1 MSKIITIIVL
11 FFTLIANAQIV
22 SIPDANFKA
31 KLLSASSSN
40 AIAST
45 EAPVYNAITST
56 WSVGTY
62 TSIDTNSDG
71 QIQISE
77 AILIKY
83 INVKCFGC
91 GNPQKITSLVGIQD
105 FLSLEYFNCGGNLL
119 GNLSAPLNI
128 SNPSIRYFN
137 CSTNL
142 IQSINVINLP
152 NIIDFD
158 CSHNSLNDP
167 DVSSLTNLI
176 RFNCSH
182 NPLYSINISGLTQLE
197 GLDCSWGFVMTTFDV
212 STNPNLKKIECQQ
225 SPIETVDFQN
235 LTSLKFLNASDTSLQ
250 SFSFPIFS
258 NPSTASEFS
267 FSGCQSLEFINTK
280 NGSYNSFIMDI
291 SGCTNLKYICKDE
304 NEGLNILQDAQTNNF
319 QVGSYCSFVPGGNYN
334 TITGK
339 ATYDNENDGC
349 DSNDS
354 IFKFLKIGMT
364 NGLATGGTFT
374 NAVGNYNFYT
384 QLGNFTIT
392 PQLENPNY
400 FTVSPTAAVV
410 NFANNNNNTA
420 TQNFCITPNGV
431 HTDVEV
437 VFAPIDAARPGF
449 DATYLVVFKNKGNQI
464 VSGTIATTFND
475 NTLDFVSSTIPAT
488 AVATGQLTWDY
499 VNLAPF
505 ENRSFYVTFNI
516 NSPTETPA
524 VNIDDVLVFS
534 TQITPLIDDIPSD
547 NTFIFNQTV
556 VGSFD
561 PNEII
566 CLEGATANAS
576 QIGEYLHYIVLFENT
591 GTYQADNVVV
601 KLEINPAQFD
611 VNSLQELSASH
622 PVYTRISNNTVEFIF
637 ENCLLASG
645 PPSGGH
651 GHVPFKMKTK
661 QNLLP
666 NDAVLNKA
674 NIYFDYNAPIITNDA
689 ETTFTLLNQDG
700 FNRDNSVSI
709 TPNPTNS
716 VININN
722 KTTIKTIEL
731 YDIQGRLLQTQLLNS
746 NTTTLDISEK
756 ANGIYFLKVKT
767 AIGQKVEKIIK
778 E

>member
-1 MSKIITIIVL
+1 MNKIITIIAV

-31 KLLSASSSN
+31 KLLAASSSN
-40 AIAST
+40 TIAST
-45 EAPVYNAITST
+45 DTPVYNATTNS
-56 WSVGTY
+56 WSVANY
-62 TSIDTNSDG
+62 TNIDTNGDG
-71 QIQISE
+71 EIQVSEALVIKYLDLSASNISNLSGIESFTNLQDLICTDNQLNFLDVSQNTVLTKLSCGYNLFTALNLGQNTNLISLICEYNQLNTLNLSQNTALTSLQCNNGLLNTLDVSQCILLNFLYIDTNQIS
-77 AILIKY
+77 ILNISQN
-83 INVKCFGC
+83 IALSALFCS
-91 GNPQKITSLVGIQD
+91 GNQLTSLDVSQNTALVSLSCAGNLITSLD
-105 FLSLEYFNCGGNLL
+105 
-119 GNLSAPLNI
+119 I
-128 SNPSIRYFN
+128 SN
-137 CSTNL
+137 CK
-142 IQSINVINLP
+142 

-158 CSHNSLNDP
+158 CSTNNLVFLNIK
-167 DVSSLTNLI
+167 NGK
-176 RFNCSH
+176 N
-182 NPLYSINISGLTQLE
+182 
-197 GLDCSWGFVMTTFDV
+197 FDV
-212 STNPNLKKIECQQ
+212 TGVYDPFGLNVLIGTNPNLNYLCHGNI
-225 SPIETVDFQN
+225 IG
-235 LTSLKFLNASDTSLQ
+235 TSSQYFSLLNS
-250 SFSFPIFS
+250 I
-258 NPSTASEFS
+258 
-267 FSGCQSLEFINTK
+267 
-280 NGSYNSFIMDI
+280 NSFVVAN
-291 SGCTNLKYICKDE
+291 T
-304 NEGLNILQDAQTNNF
+304 
-319 QVGSYCSFVPGGNYN
+319 YCSFVPGGNYN
-334 TITGK
+334 TITGT

-354 IFKFLKIGMT
+354 MFKFLKIGMT

-374 NAVGNYNFYT
+374 NAIGNYNFYT
-384 QLGNFTIT
+384 QVGNFTIT

-400 FTVSPTAAVV
+400 FMVSPSAAVV
-410 NFANNNNNTA
+410 NFANNNNNA
-420 TQNFCITPNGV
+420 STQNFCITPDGV

-449 DATYLVVFKNKGNQI
+449 DATYLVVYKNKGNQT

-488 AVATGQLTWDY
+488 SVATGQLTWDY
-499 VNLAPF
+499 VNLSPF

-524 VNIDDVLVFS
+524 VNIDDVLVFN
-534 TQITPLIDDIPSD
+534 TQITPLLDDIPAD
-547 NTFIFNQTV
+547 NTFNFNQTV

-576 QIGEYLHYIVLFENT
+576 QIGEYLHYMVNFENT

-689 ETTFTLLNQDG
+689 ETTFTLLNKNG
-700 FNRDNSVSI
+700 FNQDNSVSI

-722 KTTIKTIEL
+722 NYTIKTIEL

-756 ANGIYFLKVKT
+756 ANGVYFVKVKT
-767 AIGQKVEKIIK
+767 EIGHKVVKIIK